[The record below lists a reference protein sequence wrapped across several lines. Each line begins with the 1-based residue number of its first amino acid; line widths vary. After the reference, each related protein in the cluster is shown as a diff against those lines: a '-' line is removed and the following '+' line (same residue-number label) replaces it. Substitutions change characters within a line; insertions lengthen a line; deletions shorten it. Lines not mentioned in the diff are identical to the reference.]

1 MSYTRHNAVIVTA
14 HGYVFRSQSDF
25 PPPDVEAFRQSLPEG
40 WRPLV
45 IGPARSAFED
55 YVSFVFL
62 PDGSKEYWPESD
74 DGDRY
79 RQQFTDLFRFAYEDG
94 STPFDVLVI
103 DVRFGGDGEATGR
116 GVSASAKASSHCTAR
131 NWPACAARAFSR

>member
-1 MSYTRHNAVIVTA
+1 VSYTRHNAVIVTA
-14 HGYVFRSQSDF
+14 HGYVFRSQSGF

-45 IGPARSAFED
+45 IGPVRSAFED

-103 DVRFGGDGEATGR
+103 DVRFGGDEPGAGDEAELIATLNP
-116 GVSASAKASSHCTAR
+116 H
-131 NWPACAARAFSR
+131 AAAES